1 MAVKKNVQQNRKAFV
16 QAKLGQTGVE
26 ATPEQRAKLRERFNT
41 LSQTK
46 EGRTKI
52 AKALLPGGS
61 AAERKALKSSV
72 RPPQTDTGSTNKD
85 TNKVVTSPGMGGAR
99 NNVSLP
105 VGSAA
110 TSAFIPNSMTTK
122 DMRYSP
128 SAPTGTKPVVPSS
141 KTVLI
146 PIKNNAKESFGIPG
160 KTYST
165 SGQKTLALPDKGRT
179 PIVTDPGMSLRGMQ
193 GQGGFDPSVKNT
205 LRAVSA
211 AVGVAAIQS
220 AIPAIM
226 RVKAAERLAAFDYY
240 GSTAGQASAKIPD
253 SLTKQNTVDLTKR
266 AFKFYKNLTKTK

>member
-52 AKALLPGGS
+52 AKALLPGGT
-61 AAERKALKSSV
+61 AAERKALKSSI
-72 RPPQTDTGSTNKD
+72 RSTQTNTGSTNKD
-85 TNKVVTSPGMGGAR
+85 TNKVVTIPGMGGVQ
-99 NNVSLP
+99 NNVDIP

-110 TSAFIPNSMTTK
+110 TSAFIPNAMTTK

-128 SAPTGTKPVVPSS
+128 GATAGTKPVVPSS

-146 PIKNNAKESFGIPG
+146 PITNNVKESFGIPG
-160 KTYST
+160 KTYAT
-165 SGQKTLALPDKGRT
+165 SGQKTLALPDKGKT
-179 PIVTDPGMSLRGMQ
+179 PIVTDLGTSLRGMQ
-193 GQGGFDPSVKNT
+193 GQNSFDPSVKNT
-205 LRAVSA
+205 VRAASA

-226 RVKAAERLAAFDYY
+226 RVKAANRSAGFDYY
-240 GSTAGQASAKIPD
+240 GSNVGQASAKTPS
-253 SLTKQNTVDLTKR
+253 SLTKQNTVELAKR
-266 AFKFYKNLTKTK
+266 ALKFYKNLNK